1 MSAPHLSGP
10 DERAL
15 DLERLGRLRAELQAR
30 DCAAGLFY
38 DPTNIRY
45 ASGTSNMQVYG
56 LHNPCRYVF
65 VAAEGPLVLFE
76 FSSCEHLAAGK
87 AAVDEVR
94 KAVSWYHF
102 VTGERVAEKALRW
115 AGEIAA
121 LTREHGGG
129 NRRLAVDRLDP
140 PGLRALEAEG
150 IEVCDGQEV
159 ANHARRIKTP
169 QEQRAVRA
177 AVASCEAGMA
187 RMRAAL
193 RPGIGERALWS
204 ILHQANIEAG
214 GEWIETRLLT
224 SGPRT
229 NPWYQECSD
238 RVIEEG
244 DMVSFDTDLI
254 GAHGYSA
261 DVSRSWVAGE
271 ARADDAR
278 RRLYAAA
285 HEQVT
290 RNVELFHP
298 GRSFAEISAASWRMP
313 APFESPA
320 NLAVAHGIGLCNE
333 FPLIVLQP
341 YWEEAGMAGEIEAGM
356 VLCVEA
362 YAGVPGGPEGVK
374 LEQQILVT
382 DEGPELLSRYP
393 FEEWLL

>member
-1 MSAPHLSGP
+1 MSPVGPPAP

-15 DLERLGRLRAELQAR
+15 DLERLARLRAELKAR
-30 DCAAGLFY
+30 DCAAGVFY

-76 FSSCEHLAAGK
+76 FSSCEHLSAGK

-94 KAVSWYHF
+94 KAVAWYHF
-102 VTGERVAEKALRW
+102 VTGERVDGKAVRW
-115 AGEIAA
+115 AGEIAGLLRA
-121 LTREHGGG
+121 HGGG

-150 IEVCDGQEV
+150 VTVCDGQEV
-159 ANHARRIKTP
+159 ANHARKIKTP
-169 QEQRAVRA
+169 QEVVALRA
-177 AVASCEAGMA
+177 AVANCEAGMA
-187 RMRAAL
+187 RMQAAL
-193 RPGIGERALWS
+193 KPGISERGLWS
-204 ILHQANIEAG
+204 LLHQANIEAG

-238 RVIEEG
+238 RPIEAG
-244 DMVSFDTDLI
+244 DMVAFDTDLI

-261 DVSRSWVAGE
+261 DISRSWVAGE
-271 ARADDAR
+271 GPAGDAQ
-278 RRLYAAA
+278 RRLYGAA

-290 RNVELFHP
+290 RNSELFRP
-298 GRSFAEISAASWRMP
+298 GRSFAEISAASWRLP
-313 APFESPA
+313 TPFDSPA

-333 FPLIVLQP
+333 FPLIVMQP
-341 YWEEAGMAGEIEAGM
+341 HWEEAGMAGEIEAGM

-362 YAGVPGGPEGVK
+362 YAGAPGGREGVK

-382 DEGPELLSRYP
+382 ESGPELLSRYP
-393 FEEWLL
+393 FEERLL